1 MFEYKGHHGGRIEL
15 GEDGFFHGR
24 VLGLRDVI
32 TFAGKSP
39 EELEQA
45 FRDSLETYLAYCAQE
60 GEAPDKPHSGKF
72 QVRIDPGLH
81 RKVVAA
87 SEAQN
92 MSMNAW
98 VARALKKVSDRE
110 LG

>member
-1 MFEYKGHHGGRIEL
+1 H
-15 GEDGFFHGR
+15 
-24 VLGLRDVI
+24 LRR
-32 TFAGKSP
+32 KSP